1 AQADIQNNQNDKFES
16 AGNTDSFAAAP
27 VNTKA
32 DVSGASTP
40 PAPKRE
46 RQRAPNDP
54 RNRIKADAG
63 SQASPFT
70 PNQETQGSSNQAD
83 KQDNPGSN

>member
-1 AQADIQNNQNDKFES
+1 VNTQADAS
-16 AGNTDSFAAAP
+16 T
-27 VNTKA
+27 
-32 DVSGASTP
+32 ASTP
-40 PAPKRE
+40 LAPKRE